1 MTDVIVIG
9 AGPAG
14 CSAAIQSVR
23 LGLSVRLMDRTGVAG
38 GLIREAR
45 LVENAPSMEGP
56 IRGTEYACRLGA
68 SLQRFR
74 IPIEHRSVTGIRRTG
89 SGFTLLTQEGPS
101 TSRTVILA
109 TGTEPAAFDI
119 PGDAGFV
126 MHSFL
131 DLPADL
137 AGKILLIIGGGEAA
151 LDYALHAADLDARVS
166 LLVRGSS
173 TKARGA
179 LLEAVL
185 EHDMVDILYDTRPV
199 GLDIS
204 GDFAVLQTDH
214 AGLPG
219 TLESDLLLAAVG
231 RTAIMPELPE
241 DLSGTRTTSS
251 ATGLFICGDA
261 LLGSLGQ
268 AGTACGQGL
277 QAAFGCR
284 GYIMEVEGDR

>member
-38 GLIREAR
+38 GLVREAR
-45 LVENAPSMEGP
+45 LVENAPSLEGP
-56 IRGTEYACRLGA
+56 ITGREYACRLGA
-68 SLQRFR
+68 SLQRFK
-74 IPIEHRSVTGIRRTG
+74 IPVERQSVTGVRRNG
-89 SGFTLLTQEGPS
+89 QGFLLQTPDG
-101 TSRTVILA
+101 TSACRAVILA
-109 TGTEPAAFDI
+109 TGTEPAAFHI
-119 PGDAGFV
+119 PGDTGFV
-126 MHSFL
+126 RRSFL

-137 AGKILLIIGGGEAA
+137 EGKGLVIIGGGEAA
-151 LDYALHAADLDARVS
+151 LDYALHAADLGASVR
-166 LLVRGSS
+166 LMVRGSS
-173 TKARGA
+173 TKACGA

-185 EHDMVDILYDTRPV
+185 EHDGVDILYDTRPV

-204 GDFAVLQTDH
+204 GDFAMLRTEH
-214 AGLPG
+214 AGMPG

-241 DLSGTRTTSS
+241 DLSGTRTSS
-251 ATGLFICGDA
+251 PATGLFICGDA

-284 GYIMEVEGDR
+284 EYIMEVEGDR